1 MGKKIFTNE
10 DLIEISNK
18 ITMEMVRE
26 LGDEEQT
33 INPIDMICVLGI
45 IHRTLFANIEA
56 KDGIEK
62 AREVTG
68 TLVDLVKVTLEK
80 GAWDEGNQCIK

>member
-1 MGKKIFTNE
+1 MGKKIFTIE
-10 DLIEISNK
+10 ELIEISNK
-18 ITMEMVRE
+18 IALEMVRE

-45 IHRTLFANIEA
+45 IHRTLIANIEA

-80 GAWDEGNQCIK
+80 GAWDEENQCIK

>member
-68 TLVDLVKVTLEK
+68 TLVDLVKLTLEK
-80 GAWDEGNQCIK
+80 GAWDEENKCIK

>member
-1 MGKKIFTNE
+1 M
-10 DLIEISNK
+10 
-18 ITMEMVRE
+18 
-26 LGDEEQT
+26 
-33 INPIDMICVLGI
+33 
-45 IHRTLFANIEA
+45 FANIEA

-80 GAWDEGNQCIK
+80 GAWDEENQCIK

>member
-80 GAWDEGNQCIK
+80 GAWDEENQCIK